1 MKPQRI
7 KSLFFYPIT
16 GLTLFLFLTTAFS
29 SCASTSVAQTII
41 KTPTLRPTFTATATA
56 APAQLTLEQS
66 IRAYISSM
74 PLNDKIG
81 QLLVLQF
88 ITDGYYGDSVTM
100 MQNYQPG
107 GLILYHF
114 EIPNQSSITSMTSA
128 AQKDAHIPML
138 IMADQEGGF
147 IDQLYP
153 IFGHTSTATLIGLT
167 HNPQYAYQQGAME
180 AEHLK
185 EVGFNTNLAPDVDVE
200 TVHGPDQATRTFGYN
215 APDVVTMAGA
225 FLDGLQQN
233 GVIGTLKHFP
243 GLGAS
248 NVDAHLG
255 LPVINETKSQIES
268 IDLQP
273 YRDLLNSYDPPGMIM
288 TTDLLM
294 PAIDPNL
301 PAEISPAIITGLLR
315 DQLHYNGVIITDAL
329 YMRGVLEKTQDMYQ
343 AGVLAL
349 KAGCD
354 MLLGPS
360 TSYTAL
366 MMVNAIKDAIHSGVL
381 TMANIDQSVYR
392 VLMLKA
398 QKLGWRPPKTSQP
411 ASTPS
416 PTAPY
421 FSFGPMDVW
430 QNAI

>member
-1 MKPQRI
+1 MKILRI
-7 KSLFFYPIT
+7 QSSLFRSIT
-16 GLTLFLFLTTAFS
+16 GLVLFLFLSVSFS
-29 SCASTSVAQTII
+29 NCASASVTQTVT
-41 KTPTLRPTFTATATA
+41 KTPTLRPTFTAAATA
-56 APAQLTLEQS
+56 PAAQLTVDQS
-66 IRAYISSM
+66 IRAYINSM
-74 PLNDKIG
+74 SLNAKIG

-88 ITDGYYGDSVTM
+88 ITEGYVGDSVTM

-114 EIPNQSSITSMTSA
+114 EIPNKDTITSMTSD
-128 AQKDAHIPML
+128 AQHDAHIPML

-147 IDQLYP
+147 VDQLYP
-153 IFGHTSTATLIGLT
+153 IFGHTTTATLIGLT
-167 HNPQYAYQQGAME
+167 HNPQYAYQQGVME

-185 EVGFNTNLAPDVDVE
+185 ELGFNTNLAPDVDVE

-273 YRDLLNSYDPPGMIM
+273 YRDMLNSYDPPGMIM

-301 PAEISPAIITGLLR
+301 PAEISPTIITGLLR

-360 TSYTAL
+360 TSYTAM

-381 TMANIDQSVYR
+381 TMANINESVYR
-392 VLMLKA
+392 VLTLKA

-416 PTAPY
+416 PAAPY
-421 FSFGPMDVW
+421 FSFGPIDVW
-430 QNAI
+430 QTAI